1 MKNFIFFFLF
11 FIFYLTKSFSSEN
24 IIFID
29 FDKIMN
35 QSNIGQTI
43 NSQIKEFNIKKND
56 ELKILKSNL
65 KKKEETLIKQKN
77 IISSDEFN
85 KRYTVLKKEIDEYN
99 ILNQKIIESQKK
111 NLINQKKKLI
121 KLLQPILADYMKK
134 NDIKFIMNK
143 QNILIGRED
152 LNKTL
157 EIIDMVNKKI
167 NK

>member
-11 FIFYLTKSFSSEN
+11 FIFFLTKSYSSEN
-24 IIFID
+24 IIFVD

-35 QSNIGQTI
+35 QSNIGQKI
-43 NSQIKEFNIKKND
+43 NSQIKDFNKKKTD
-56 ELKILKSNL
+56 ELKTLKTKL

-77 IISSDEFN
+77 IISSEDFN
-85 KRYTVLKKEIDEYN
+85 KRYANLKKEIDEYN
-99 ILNQKIIESQKK
+99 ILNQEVIESQKN
-111 NLINQKKKLI
+111 NLINEKKKLI
-121 KLLQPILADYMKK
+121 ALLQPILADYMKK
-134 NDIKFIMNK
+134 NDIKYIMNK

-157 EIIDMVNKKI
+157 EIIDIVNKKI

>member
-1 MKNFIFFFLF
+1 MKNFIFYFLF
-11 FIFYLTKSFSSEN
+11 FIFFLTKSYSSEN

-35 QSNIGQTI
+35 QSNIGQKI
-43 NSQIKEFNIKKND
+43 NSQIKNFNKKKTD
-56 ELKILKSNL
+56 ELKTLKSNL

-77 IISSDEFN
+77 IISSDDFN
-85 KRYTVLKKEIDEYN
+85 KRYANLKKEIEEYN
-99 ILNQKIIESQKK
+99 ILNQQVIESQKN
-111 NLINQKKKLI
+111 NLINEKKKLI
-121 KLLQPILADYMKK
+121 ILLQPILAEYMKK
-134 NDIKFIMNK
+134 NDIKYIMNK

-157 EIIDMVNKKI
+157 EIIDIVNKKI

>member
-11 FIFYLTKSFSSEN
+11 FICLFTKGHSREN

-35 QSNIGQTI
+35 QSNIGMTI
-43 NSQIKEFNIKKND
+43 NNQIKDFNKKKND
-56 ELKILKSNL
+56 DLKILKSNL

-77 IISSDEFN
+77 IISSDDYN
-85 KRYTVLKKEIDEYN
+85 KRFTNLKKEIDEYN
-99 ILNQKIIESQKK
+99 ALNQEAIESKK
-111 NLINQKKKLI
+111 NNLINQKKKLVS
-121 KLLQPILADYMKK
+121 LLQPILADYMKK
-134 NDIKFIMNK
+134 NDIKYIMNK
-143 QNILIGRED
+143 KNILIGRED

-157 EIIDMVNKKI
+157 EIIDIVNKKI

>member
-1 MKNFIFFFLF
+1 
-11 FIFYLTKSFSSEN
+11 
-24 IIFID
+24 
-29 FDKIMN
+29 MN
-35 QSNIGQTI
+35 QSNIGKSI
-43 NSQIKEFNIKKND
+43 NSQIKDFNKKKNN

-65 KKKEETLIKQKN
+65 KKKEETLINQKN

-99 ILNQKIIESQKK
+99 ILNQEIIESQKK

-121 KLLQPILADYMKK
+121 KLLQPILADYMEK

>member
-1 MKNFIFFFLF
+1 MKNLIFFFLF
-11 FIFYLTKSFSSEN
+11 LIFFLTKSYSSEN

-35 QSNIGQTI
+35 QSNIGQII
-43 NSQIKEFNIKKND
+43 NSQIKDFNKKKND

-65 KKKEETLIKQKN
+65 KKKEETLVKQKN
-77 IISSDEFN
+77 IISSDDFN
-85 KRYTVLKKEIDEYN
+85 KRYNNLKKEINDYN
-99 ILNQKIIESQKK
+99 ILNQEVIQSQK
-111 NLINQKKKLI
+111 NYLINQKKKLI
-121 KLLQPILADYMKK
+121 DLLQPILADYMKR

-143 QNILIGRED
+143 QNILIGREE

-157 EIIDMVNKKI
+157 EIIDIVNKKI

>member
-1 MKNFIFFFLF
+1 MKNFIICFLL
-11 FIFYLTKSFSSEN
+11 FIFFLTKSYSSEN

-35 QSNIGQTI
+35 QSNIGLKI
-43 NSQIKEFNIKKND
+43 NSQIKDFNKKKTD
-56 ELKILKSNL
+56 ELKILKSDL

-77 IISSDEFN
+77 IISSDDFN
-85 KRYTVLKKEIDEYN
+85 KRYTNLKKEIDEYN
-99 ILNQKIIESQKK
+99 ILNQEVIESQKN
-111 NLINQKKKLI
+111 NLINEKKKLI
-121 KLLQPILADYMKK
+121 ILLQPILADYMKK
-134 NDIKFIMNK
+134 NDVKFIMNK

-157 EIIDMVNKKI
+157 EIIDIVNKKI

>member
-11 FIFYLTKSFSSEN
+11 FIFFLTKSYSSEN

-35 QSNIGQTI
+35 QSNIGQKI
-43 NSQIKEFNIKKND
+43 NSQIKDFNKKKTD
-56 ELKILKSNL
+56 ELKKLKSNL

-77 IISSDEFN
+77 IISSEDFN
-85 KRYTVLKKEIDEYN
+85 QRYANLKKEIDEYN
-99 ILNQKIIESQKK
+99 ILNQEVIESQKN
-111 NLINQKKKLI
+111 NLINEKKKLI
-121 KLLQPILADYMKK
+121 ILLQPILADYMKK
-134 NDIKFIMNK
+134 NDIKYIMNK

-157 EIIDMVNKKI
+157 EIIDIVNKKI

>member
-1 MKNFIFFFLF
+1 MKNFTFYILF
-11 FIFYLTKSFSSEN
+11 FIFFLTKSYSSEN

-35 QSNIGQTI
+35 QSNIGKSI
-43 NSQIKEFNIKKND
+43 NAQIRDFNKKKND

-77 IISSDEFN
+77 IISSDDFN
-85 KRYTVLKKEIDEYN
+85 KRFTNLKKEIDEYN
-99 ILNQKIIESQKK
+99 GLNQEVIDSQKN
-111 NLINQKKKLI
+111 NLINQKKKLVN
-121 KLLQPILADYMKK
+121 LLQPILADYMKK
-134 NDIKFIMNK
+134 NDIKYIMNK

-157 EIIDMVNKKI
+157 EIIDIVNKKI

>member
-11 FIFYLTKSFSSEN
+11 FIFFLSKSYSSEN

-35 QSNIGQTI
+35 QSNIGLKI
-43 NSQIKEFNIKKND
+43 NSQIKDFNKKKTD
-56 ELKILKSNL
+56 ELKILKSDL

-77 IISSDEFN
+77 IISSEEFN
-85 KRYTVLKKEIDEYN
+85 KRYANLKKEIDEYN
-99 ILNQKIIESQKK
+99 ILKQEVIESQKN
-111 NLINQKKKLI
+111 NLINEKKKLI
-121 KLLQPILADYMKK
+121 NLLQPILADYMKK
-134 NDIKFIMNK
+134 NDVKFILNK
-143 QNILIGRED
+143 KNILIGRED

-157 EIIDMVNKKI
+157 EIIDIVNKKI

>member
-11 FIFYLTKSFSSEN
+11 FIFFSSKSYSSEN

-35 QSNIGQTI
+35 QSNIGKSI
-43 NSQIKEFNIKKND
+43 NSQIKDFNKKKNN

-77 IISSDEFN
+77 IISSDDFN
-85 KRYTVLKKEIDEYN
+85 KRFTNLKKEIDEYN
-99 ILNQKIIESQKK
+99 ALNQEVIDSQKN
-111 NLINQKKKLI
+111 NLINQKKKLVT
-121 KLLQPILADYMKK
+121 LLQPILADYMKK
-134 NDIKFIMNK
+134 NDIKYIMNK

-157 EIIDMVNKKI
+157 EIIDIVNKKI